1 MYDPKDEV
9 LVTRD
14 VLFQP
19 LGDEAVLL
27 NLNYSRYYGLDDVGR
42 RMWELLAEHGGPE
55 PVVQQMLREYD
66 VEEAALRRDLAALV
80 EKLQSAGL
88 ISRARPG
95 G

>member
-27 NLNYSRYYGLDDVGR
+27 NLNA
-42 RMWELLAEHGGPE
+42 ELLT
-55 PVVQQMLREYD
+55 
-66 VEEAALRRDLAALV
+66 
-80 EKLQSAGL
+80 
-88 ISRARPG
+88 
-95 G
+95 

>member
-27 NLNYSRYYGLDDVGR
+27 NLNDSRYYGLDDVGR
-42 RMWELLAEHGGPE
+42 RMWELLAEHRSTE
-55 PVVQQMLREYD
+55 PVVQQLLREYD
-66 VEEAALRRDLAALV
+66 VEEQVLRADLATLI
-80 EKLQSAGL
+80 EKLKAAGL
-88 ISRARPG
+88 IASAQP
-95 G
+95 